1 MAIKD
6 ILKKL
11 EGVDGIE
18 ASDIEELKVL
28 DKPSDEKNDK
38 SLKDAKAT
46 AARILEEKKK
56 LQEKA
61 AELEAELE
69 AVKSGGLSEVE
80 KAQKELDKFKKASEK
95 TEAELAQV
103 KAELAGKSRA
113 YKLER
118 IGSKLSFVDTVPSDM
133 REYAVSNAFKDIE
146 DLDDEAAIEKVLG
159 DFRETHKGVLASETA
174 ARGSGSVGGMQSE
187 NRGQAKSPEKMT
199 DSERQKHLRT
209 TLRERS
215 SI

>member
-18 ASDIEELKVL
+18 ASDIEELKAL
-28 DKPSDEKNDK
+28 DKPSDDK

-46 AARILEEKKK
+46 SARILEEKKK

-80 KAQKELDKFKKASEK
+80 KAQKELEKFKKASEK
-95 TEAELAQV
+95 SEAELAQV
-103 KAELAGKSRA
+103 KVELASKSRA
-113 YKLER
+113 YQLEK
-118 IGSKLSFVDTVPSDM
+118 IGSKIAFVDTVPSDM
-133 REYAVSNAFKDIE
+133 REYAISNAFKDVE
-146 DLDDEAAIEKVLG
+146 DLDDEATVDKVLG

-174 ARGSGSVGGMQSE
+174 ARGSGSVGGLQVDA
-187 NRGQAKSPEKMT
+187 RGQAKSPDKMT
-199 DSERQKHLRT
+199 DSERKKHLRT

>member
-18 ASDIEELKVL
+18 ASDIEELKAL
-28 DKPSDEKNDK
+28 DKPSDDK

-80 KAQKELDKFKKASEK
+80 KAQKELEKFKKASEK

-113 YKLER
+113 FKLEK

-133 REYAVSNAFKDIE
+133 REYAISNAFKDIE
-146 DLDDEAAIEKVLG
+146 DLDDEATVEKVLG

-174 ARGSGSVGGMQSE
+174 ARGSGSVGGLQNE
-187 NRGQAKSPEKMT
+187 NRGQAKSPEKMS
-199 DSERQKHLRT
+199 DSERKKHLRT

>member
-28 DKPSDEKNDK
+28 DKPSDDK

>member
-18 ASDIEELKVL
+18 ASDIEELKAL
-28 DKPSDEKNDK
+28 DKPSDEK

>member
-18 ASDIEELKVL
+18 ASDIEELKAL
-28 DKPSDEKNDK
+28 DKPSDDK

>member
-18 ASDIEELKVL
+18 ASDIEELKAL
-28 DKPSDEKNDK
+28 DKPSDDK

-46 AARILEEKKK
+46 SARILEEKKK

-80 KAQKELDKFKKASEK
+80 KAQKELEKFKKVSEK

-118 IGSKLSFVDTVPSDM
+118 IGSKIAFVDTVPSDM
-133 REYAVSNAFKDIE
+133 REYAISNAFKDIE
-146 DLDDEAAIEKVLG
+146 DLDDEATVDKVLG

-174 ARGSGSVGGMQSE
+174 ARGSGSIGGLQIE
-187 NRGQAKSPEKMT
+187 NRGQVKSPEKMS
-199 DSERQKHLRT
+199 DSERKKHLRT